1 MYPGYVRSMVA
12 IAVGGRHTAWQ
23 IGLSEAQRQAI
34 YADAR
39 WQGGRYAATDPPA
52 QGLAAAR
59 MMAMTTYRSHASFGM
74 RFGRDRMPTA
84 LPDHAGDGAPGGDAQ
99 APDAKGP
106 FAVESYLRY
115 QGDKL
120 IERFDAMC
128 YVRLT
133 ELMDTH
139 DVARDRGA
147 YPDALRAIEQP
158 ALVLGIDSDVLYPL
172 AEQEELA
179 THLPHATLGTIRSPH
194 GHDAFLIEFDQMT
207 EQVAPWLAA
216 QAPAEA
222 TTGTRETA

>member
-1 MYPGYVRSMVA
+1 
-12 IAVGGRHTAWQ
+12 
-23 IGLSEAQRQAI
+23 
-34 YADAR
+34 
-39 WQGGRYAATDPPA
+39 
-52 QGLAAAR
+52 
-59 MMAMTTYRSHASFGM
+59 
-74 RFGRDRMPTA
+74 
-84 LPDHAGDGAPGGDAQ
+84 
-99 APDAKGP
+99 
-106 FAVESYLRY
+106 VESYLRY